1 MLTPG
6 PSTSTD
12 WRTPAKRLTQ
22 FEPPTYGS
30 NSGLTPPK
38 RPSPMLPNF
47 LAAEDQAVPRLIP
60 VLNRLQISSATMSP
74 TMMTSVMSSTASM
87 MPSTASAMTATSS
100 NAFASS
106 QDLPEGFFSVEED
119 FETETQFK
127 SERDTK

>member
-1 MLTPG
+1 
-6 PSTSTD
+6 
-12 WRTPAKRLTQ
+12 
-22 FEPPTYGS
+22 
-30 NSGLTPPK
+30 
-38 RPSPMLPNF
+38 MLPNF